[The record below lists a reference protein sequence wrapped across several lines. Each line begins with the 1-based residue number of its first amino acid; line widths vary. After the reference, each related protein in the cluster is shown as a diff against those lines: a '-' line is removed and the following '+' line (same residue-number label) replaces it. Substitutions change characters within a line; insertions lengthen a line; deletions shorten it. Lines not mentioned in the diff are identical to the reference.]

1 MAQQLDTARIRAA
14 CRVAIDSCRAAKR
27 IDPAFDFEN
36 CVNARKLAIRQQF
49 AQVQGVD
56 VDSIIENSDW
66 SLAPPQQG
74 GKRSRRNTRRITRRN
89 TRRNRKNTRKHRR

>member
-27 IDPAFDFEN
+27 IDPAFDFES
-36 CVNARKLAIRQQF
+36 CVNTRKLAIRQQF

-56 VDSIIENSDW
+56 VNSIIDNSDW

-74 GKRSRRNTRRITRRN
+74 GKRSLRNTRRN